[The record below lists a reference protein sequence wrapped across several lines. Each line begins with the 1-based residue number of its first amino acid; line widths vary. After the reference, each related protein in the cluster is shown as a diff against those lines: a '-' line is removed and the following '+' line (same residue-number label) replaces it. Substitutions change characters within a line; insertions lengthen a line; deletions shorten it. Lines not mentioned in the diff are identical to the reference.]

1 MTVRTELCWYHR
13 FDAKPYSIPS
23 ISSSSC
29 CSRRCLSATRATLLA
44 AKGGKKSICVKLPT
58 LTRGRLIGPEG
69 GPAGAETGQ
78 TSRVTA
84 SGAAAFMRR
93 RHVSVICAGIKV
105 FFLTSCN
112 KSSGCLINPSTF
124 SRPPETQ
131 RRG

>member
-1 MTVRTELCWYHR
+1 MDKDDNTGAVTVRIELCWYHR

-23 ISSSSC
+23 ISSSPC
-29 CSRRCLSATRATLLA
+29 RSRRCLSATRATLLA
-44 AKGGKKSICVKLPT
+44 AKGGKKKKSICVKLPT

-105 FFLTSCN
+105 FS
-112 KSSGCLINPSTF
+112 
-124 SRPPETQ
+124 
-131 RRG
+131 